1 MNETRIT
8 FASLLAPVTPA
19 EFVRD
24 TFRQYPL
31 HILGSSAK
39 TRHVCNWQDFGAL
52 LDMTALWTGSTLRLV
67 LDRETIPPEDYCI
80 RALGRD
86 DQMVMRPD
94 FVRVQEWLA
103 RGATIV
109 ADLVETLTPG
119 IRATARALEMG
130 LGAEVTCNA
139 YCSQAGHQAFPSHF
153 DSMEV
158 FALQISGTKVWR
170 IYERRF
176 EHPVERPGHN
186 YSSFDQAWHDQARG
200 PLAMEVTLKPG
211 DLLYIPKGTYHD
223 ALASDG
229 ESLHLSFG
237 LTEATGLDYLRWVLG
252 SLDDLAE
259 FREALPAYDDR
270 KAHDRH
276 IGDLVQTLHR
286 ALQNPTL
293 AAQFREEQRSR
304 AHRLQSP
311 VQMPPGPVTR
321 QYRVRTAAASLT
333 RSSGQVTVETDAGVI
348 QRSGQQGTILR
359 WIMERDSF
367 LAAEMAERFDRLDIE
382 DLAGLLS
389 EAQERRLVV
398 EIN

>member
-8 FASLLAPVTPA
+8 FASLLAPVVPA

-24 TFRQYPL
+24 TFRRSPL
-31 HILGSSAK
+31 HVPGTPARTKHI
-39 TRHVCNWQDFGAL
+39 CNWQEFGAL
-52 LDMTALWTGSTLRLV
+52 LDMTALWTGCTLRLV
-67 LDRETIPPEDYCI
+67 LDRETVPPEDYCSPS
-80 RALGRD
+80 LGRD
-86 DQMVMRPD
+86 DQMVLRPD
-94 FVRVQEWLA
+94 YVRVQEWLA
-103 RGATIV
+103 RGATVV
-109 ADLVETLTPG
+109 ADLVETLSPG
-119 IRATARALEMG
+119 IRAAARALEMG

-139 YCSQAGHQAFPSHF
+139 YCSQAGRQAFPSHF

-170 IYERRF
+170 IYEGRF
-176 EHPVERPGHN
+176 EHPVERPGCN
-186 YSSFDQAWHDQARG
+186 YASFDQAHHDKARG
-200 PLAMEVTLKPG
+200 ALAMEVTLKPG

-229 ESLHLSFG
+229 RSLHLSFG

-252 SLDDLAE
+252 SLDDLPD
-259 FREALPAYDDR
+259 FRAALPAYDAPE
-270 KAHDRH
+270 AHDRH
-276 IGDLVQTLHR
+276 IGNLVETLHT
-286 ALQNPTL
+286 ALQNPAL
-293 AAQFREEQRSR
+293 AAQFREEQRRR

-348 QRSGQQGTILR
+348 ERTGQQGTILR

-367 LAAEMAERFDRLDIE
+367 LAAEMADRFDRQDVTE
-382 DLAGLLS
+382 LAGLLA
-389 EAQERRLVV
+389 EARERRLVV

>member
-24 TFRQYPL
+24 AFKQYPL
-31 HILGSSAK
+31 HIPGSSARI
-39 TRHVCNWQDFGAL
+39 RHVCNWQDFGAL

-67 LDRETIPPEDYCI
+67 LDRETIPPEDYCN
-80 RALGRD
+80 RTLGRD

-103 RGATIV
+103 RGATVV

-119 IRATARALEMG
+119 VRAVARALEMG

-158 FALQISGTKVWR
+158 FALQVSGTKVWR
-170 IYERRF
+170 IYEGRF
-176 EHPVERPGHN
+176 EHPVERPGYN
-186 YSSFDQAWHDQARG
+186 YASSDQAHHDRARG
-200 PLAMEVTLKPG
+200 DLAMEITLKPG

-237 LTEATGLDYLRWVLG
+237 LTEATGLDYLNWVLG
-252 SLDDLAE
+252 SLDDLPD
-259 FREALPAYDDR
+259 FRAALPAYDAPE
-270 KAHDRH
+270 AHDRH
-276 IGDLVQTLHR
+276 IGKLVETPHK

-293 AAQFREEQRSR
+293 AAQFRDEQRRR

-321 QYRVRTAAASLT
+321 QYRVRNAAASLT
-333 RSSGQVTVETDAGVI
+333 RSSGQVTVQTDSGLLE
-348 QRSGQQGTILR
+348 RSGQQGAVLR
-359 WIMERDSF
+359 WIMDRDSF
-367 LAAEMAERFDRLDIE
+367 LAVELAERFNRLDVE
-382 DLAGLLS
+382 ELAGLLA
-389 EAQERRLVV
+389 EAQKCGLVV

>member
-19 EFVRD
+19 EFVQNV
-24 TFRQYPL
+24 FRQSPL
-31 HILGSSAK
+31 HIPGNAAK
-39 TRHVCNWQDFGAL
+39 TRHICNWQEFGAL
-52 LDMTALWTGSTLRLV
+52 LDMTALWTGCTLRIV
-67 LDRETIPPEDYCI
+67 LDQETVPPEDYCS
-80 RALGRD
+80 RTLGRD

-103 RGATIV
+103 RGATVV

-119 IRATARALEMG
+119 VRAAARALEMG

-139 YCSQAGHQAFPSHF
+139 YCSQAGRQAFPSHF

-158 FALQISGTKVWR
+158 FALQVSGTKVWR
-170 IYERRF
+170 IYEGRF
-176 EHPVERPGHN
+176 EHPVERPGYN
-186 YSSFDQAWHDQARG
+186 YSSFDQAHHDRARG
-200 PLAMEVTLKPG
+200 NLAMEITLKPG

-252 SLDDLAE
+252 SLDDLAD
-259 FREALPAYDDR
+259 FREALPAYDAPE
-270 KAHDRH
+270 AHDRRL
-276 IGDLVQTLHR
+276 GNLAETLYKCLR
-286 ALQNPTL
+286 TPAL
-293 AAQFREEQRSR
+293 AAQFRDEQRRR

-321 QYRVRTAAASLT
+321 QYRVRTATASLT
-333 RSSGQVTVETDAGVI
+333 RSSGQVTVQTDVGVI

-367 LAAEMAERFDRLDIE
+367 LAAEMAERFDRQDIE